1 MSTDP
6 HETRRAILIALDA
19 LKHGDRE
26 TARRLA
32 EAVVAHSP
40 EAEEAWLILAALG
53 SPTES
58 FANAQKALQINPKSQ
73 AARDAFAWAL
83 ERLRYQPTEP
93 LPRAPQSQISPQ
105 IHAEAGP
112 SPEKTPSILE
122 REQAQGPASH
132 AIGAKSEA
140 GSEEVMHEIKADTRP
155 SRKVVP
161 PSNVVRPGTPV
172 GEGPQ
177 PTGTRH
183 PLQSPKSTRGQ
194 ASHMRSL
201 KRFSSRWQNWIG
213 VLLVGLFV
221 LVSLAAPL
229 ISPNDPKSPGPFMRV
244 PGSRASDAQP
254 QSPSVVAL
262 LGTLPGQTDVFHAL
276 VWGTRDAL
284 SFGLQVAVLTAIV
297 GLLFG
302 AIAGYAGGIVNSIMM
317 RITDAF
323 LAFPIIAGVVFL
335 SQLWTSTISAAGGMW
350 DWFNKTWVVMPGNLV
365 SPLQTLFQSISPLML
380 ILIMFSWMPYARM
393 TNAIVITLRQV
404 DFIHAAR
411 AMGAK
416 SSRII
421 LRHLIP
427 NSVAPSIVLAARDV
441 GGMVVIQAAFTFIG
455 LDGSSTWGNILAI
468 GRDWILGPGGGI
480 ITYWWVYVPATLAL
494 IMFGIGW
501 NLLGDGLSELLDP
514 RDY

>member
-1 MSTDP
+1 
-6 HETRRAILIALDA
+6 
-19 LKHGDRE
+19 
-26 TARRLA
+26 
-32 EAVVAHSP
+32 
-40 EAEEAWLILAALG
+40 
-53 SPTES
+53 
-58 FANAQKALQINPKSQ
+58 
-73 AARDAFAWAL
+73 
-83 ERLRYQPTEP
+83 
-93 LPRAPQSQISPQ
+93 
-105 IHAEAGP
+105 
-112 SPEKTPSILE
+112 
-122 REQAQGPASH
+122 
-132 AIGAKSEA
+132 
-140 GSEEVMHEIKADTRP
+140 
-155 SRKVVP
+155 
-161 PSNVVRPGTPV
+161 
-172 GEGPQ
+172 
-177 PTGTRH
+177 
-183 PLQSPKSTRGQ
+183 
-194 ASHMRSL
+194 
-201 KRFSSRWQNWIG
+201 
-213 VLLVGLFV
+213 
-221 LVSLAAPL
+221 
-229 ISPNDPKSPGPFMRV
+229 
-244 PGSRASDAQP
+244 
-254 QSPSVVAL
+254 
-262 LGTLPGQTDVFHAL
+262 L

-284 SFGLQVAVLTAIV
+284 SFGLQVAALTAIV

-302 AIAGYAGGIVNSIMM
+302 AISGYAGGIVNSIMM

-335 SQLWTSTISAAGGMW
+335 SQLWTSTIAAAGGIW

-455 LDGSSTWGNILAI
+455 LDGSCTWGNILAI

-480 ITYWWVYVPATLAL
+480 LAYWWVYVPATLAL
-494 IMFGIGW
+494 ILFGIGW

>member
-1 MSTDP
+1 
-6 HETRRAILIALDA
+6 
-19 LKHGDRE
+19 
-26 TARRLA
+26 
-32 EAVVAHSP
+32 VA
-40 EAEEAWLILAALG
+40 A
-53 SPTES
+53 
-58 FANAQKALQINPKSQ
+58 
-73 AARDAFAWAL
+73 
-83 ERLRYQPTEP
+83 
-93 LPRAPQSQISPQ
+93 
-105 IHAEAGP
+105 
-112 SPEKTPSILE
+112 
-122 REQAQGPASH
+122 
-132 AIGAKSEA
+132 
-140 GSEEVMHEIKADTRP
+140 
-155 SRKVVP
+155 
-161 PSNVVRPGTPV
+161 
-172 GEGPQ
+172 
-177 PTGTRH
+177 
-183 PLQSPKSTRGQ
+183 
-194 ASHMRSL
+194 
-201 KRFSSRWQNWIG
+201 
-213 VLLVGLFV
+213 
-221 LVSLAAPL
+221 
-229 ISPNDPKSPGPFMRV
+229 
-244 PGSRASDAQP
+244 
-254 QSPSVVAL
+254 
-262 LGTLPGQTDVFHAL
+262 
-276 VWGTRDAL
+276 
-284 SFGLQVAVLTAIV
+284 LTAIV

-302 AIAGYAGGIVNSIMM
+302 AISGYAGGIVNSIMM

-335 SQLWTSTISAAGGMW
+335 SQLWTSTIAAAGGIW

-455 LDGSSTWGNILAI
+455 LDGSCTWGNILAI

-480 ITYWWVYVPATLAL
+480 LAYWWVYVPATLAL
-494 IMFGIGW
+494 ILFGIGW